1 MAAIGRKRRVAAV
14 FAAAGALLVGGTASE
29 ARVTRITISKTTSPQ
44 FNGQTFGNVG
54 TYEELRGAFSGET
67 DPNDR
72 RNAVITDINLAP
84 RNMRGKVEYTATFTL
99 LKPVD
104 MGLAS
109 GVLVYG
115 VSNRGGRA
123 LGTGMIN
130 VTADKPAGDGFP
142 YNTGHVYV
150 ASGWQ
155 GDLVFDPNS
164 AAETINVPVAR
175 NPDGSSVTSPT
186 FARFVTVAG
195 NVNTQSLPGRGRTPA
210 SLDTTKATLISI
222 ARETN
227 TGVRTGV
234 VSIASSDWAFADCRT
249 VAFPGT
255 PDDSRIC
262 LKNGFDPSLLYQF
275 TFTAKDPLV
284 LGVGLAAMRDLIS
297 FLRFEA
303 ADASGTANPIAGG
316 LAHVLVEG

>member
-1 MAAIGRKRRVAAV
+1 MAAIGTKRRVAAV

-54 TYEELRGAFSGET
+54 TYEELRGTFSGEI

-155 GDLVFDPNS
+155 GDLVFDPTN
-164 AAETINVPVAR
+164 AAETISVPVAR

-186 FARFVTVAG
+186 FARFVTVSG
-195 NVNTQSLPGRGRTPA
+195 NTQSLPGRGRTPA

-227 TGVRTGV
+227 LGERTGV
-234 VSIASSDWAFADCRT
+234 STIASTDWAFA
-249 VAFPGT
+249 
-255 PDDSRIC
+255 
-262 LKNGFDPSLLYQF
+262 
-275 TFTAKDPLV
+275 
-284 LGVGLAAMRDLIS
+284 
-297 FLRFEA
+297 
-303 ADASGTANPIAGG
+303 
-316 LAHVLVEG
+316 

>member
-1 MAAIGRKRRVAAV
+1 MAAIGGKRRVAAV

-54 TYEELRGAFSGET
+54 TYEELRGTFSGEI

-84 RNMRGKVEYTATFTL
+84 VN
-99 LKPVD
+99 

-155 GDLVFDPNS
+155 GDLVFDPTS
-164 AAETINVPVAR
+164 SAETISLPVAR
-175 NPDGSSVTSPT
+175 NPDASSVTSPT
-186 FARFVTVAG
+186 FARFVTVSG
-195 NVNTQSLPGRGRTPA
+195 N
-210 SLDTTKATLISI
+210 
-222 ARETN
+222 
-227 TGVRTGV
+227 
-234 VSIASSDWAFADCRT
+234 
-249 VAFPGT
+249 
-255 PDDSRIC
+255 
-262 LKNGFDPSLLYQF
+262 
-275 TFTAKDPLV
+275 
-284 LGVGLAAMRDLIS
+284 
-297 FLRFEA
+297 
-303 ADASGTANPIAGG
+303 
-316 LAHVLVEG
+316 

>member
-1 MAAIGRKRRVAAV
+1 M
-14 FAAAGALLVGGTASE
+14 
-29 ARVTRITISKTTSPQ
+29 
-44 FNGQTFGNVG
+44 
-54 TYEELRGAFSGET
+54 
-67 DPNDR
+67 
-72 RNAVITDINLAP
+72 
-84 RNMRGKVEYTATFTL
+84 
-99 LKPVD
+99 
-104 MGLAS
+104 
-109 GVLVYG
+109 LVYG

-130 VTADKPAGDGFP
+130 VTTAQPAGDGFP

-155 GDLVFDPNS
+155 GDLVFSADPNV
-164 AAETINVPVAR
+164 AAETISVPVAK

-186 FARFVTVAG
+186 FARFVTVSG
-195 NVNTQSLPGRGRTPA
+195 NTQSLPGRGRTPA

-227 TGVRTGV
+227 VGVRTS
-234 VSIASSDWAFADCRT
+234 VSNIASTDWAFADCRT

-255 PDDSRIC
+255 PDLSRIC

-284 LGVGLAAMRDLIS
+284 LGVGLAAYRDVVS
-297 FLRFEA
+297 FPAVRQDIAVVVGEEVAAGAIIDTAREA
-303 ADASGTANPIAGG
+303 AGPELVDARVFDVYRGEPVQAGRKSIAFSVAFQSPERTLTDEDAARLRTAI
-316 LAHVLVEG
+316 VEALERRFGAELRA